1 MNDFSLI
8 HIIMNNGLKYS
19 ITSQF
24 APNVVIK
31 NIKDNSDD
39 SFITIKGLSDY
50 VVLNKNKI
58 VGIDIECIKSR

>member
-19 ITSQF
+19 ITSQLE
-24 APNVVIK
+24 PNIVIK

-39 SFITIKGLSDY
+39 DFIIIKGLSDY

-58 VGIDIECIKSR
+58 VGIDVECIEGR

>member
-8 HIIMNNGLKYS
+8 NVVMNNGIKYS
-19 ITSQF
+19 IKSQLE
-24 APNVVIK
+24 PCLVIN

-39 SFITIKGLSDY
+39 GFITIKGLSDY

-58 VGIDIECIKSR
+58 VGIDVKCFKVR

>member
-24 APNVVIK
+24 EPNVVIK

-39 SFITIKGLSDY
+39 GFII
-50 VVLNKNKI
+50 
-58 VGIDIECIKSR
+58 IKSR

>member
-19 ITSQF
+19 ITSQLE
-24 APNVVIK
+24 PNIVIE
-31 NIKDNSDD
+31 NIKDNPDD
-39 SFITIKGLSDY
+39 DFIIIKGLSDY

-58 VGIDIECIKSR
+58 VGIDVECIKGR